1 VPEEEADEEPAALR
15 VRSRGAV
22 VHSRGAVEVKQEVET
37 EVADQVAS
45 RMLVASAAAQR
56 VKRDWVLPHRPRVNG
71 FADGAA
77 TILHRAA
84 GATGTLAAR
93 IRQTLKR
100 KEAVLSVP
108 AQRGPEAGIQAK
120 STRLFGSTWLPLS
133 RSRLSGAFS
142 AGAQTPSACKRQ
154 ARPCAQG
161 VQKTGWTANVTSSHS
176 RLNRG
181 CQRRLWTMLEE
192 WTDLA
197 FSAMSRNEHVTGLA
211 VLPPPVAAA
220 AAPCIPP
227 PLAASAAPC
236 IPPPLSGLR
245 LPPCSFRPLGLRLP
259 PCSFRPV
266 GLRLPPC

>member
-1 VPEEEADEEPAALR
+1 MCLTSQVHNSFGHVLMKPMKPTEALTMEKAEEAGVPEEEAEEGPAALR
-15 VRSRGAV
+15 VRSRGAARGAV
-22 VHSRGAVEVKQEVET
+22 VRSRGAVEVKQKVET

-56 VKRDWVLPHRPRVNG
+56 VKRDWVLPRVNG

-120 STRLFGSTWLPLS
+120 STRLFGSTWLPWS
-133 RSRLSGAFS
+133 RSRSSGAFS

-161 VQKTGWTANVTSSHS
+161 VQKTG
-176 RLNRG
+176 
-181 CQRRLWTMLEE
+181 
-192 WTDLA
+192 
-197 FSAMSRNEHVTGLA
+197 
-211 VLPPPVAAA
+211 
-220 AAPCIPP
+220 
-227 PLAASAAPC
+227 
-236 IPPPLSGLR
+236 
-245 LPPCSFRPLGLRLP
+245 
-259 PCSFRPV
+259 
-266 GLRLPPC
+266 